1 MLMIRSVQ
9 AQFVCKARMPLNES
23 IDLSID
29 ERILAGDLEVI
40 HDFARQAIDELEQIA
55 DRAAAL
61 LCDEPEA
68 MKRLAAVRLRQS
80 RTGRQWHGP
89 ATSSVFDQETGA
101 KDRAGQEVRG
111 PDQRQESTPRA
122 TAGKRGIKSQPRNLC

>member
-1 MLMIRSVQ
+1 MLIVRSVQ
-9 AQFVCKARMPLNES
+9 AEAVCTARLPLNES
-23 IDLSID
+23 IDLSLD

-40 HDFARQAIDELEQIA
+40 HDFAREAIDELEQIA

-89 ATSSVFDQETGA
+89 ATSGVFDQETGA
-101 KDRAGQEVRG
+101 TDRAGKEVRG
-111 PDQRQESTPRA
+111 PDQHQEHTPRA
-122 TAGKRGIKSQPRNLC
+122 TVGKRGIKSKSRKRC